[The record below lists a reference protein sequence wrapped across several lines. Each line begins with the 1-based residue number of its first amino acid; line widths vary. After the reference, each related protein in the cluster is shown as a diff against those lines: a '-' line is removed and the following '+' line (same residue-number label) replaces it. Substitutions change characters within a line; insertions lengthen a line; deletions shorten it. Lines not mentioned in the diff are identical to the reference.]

1 MLYDAQG
8 NVLPAVEATRPAAGV
23 AVRFAPEDRFE
34 GDVSR
39 ALTPQRVDGI
49 LAAANSGDTEQQCR
63 LAVELEEKNWDAQQA
78 LATRRAAVAG
88 LPWEVVPPEGLEENT
103 AAKEAAETLRAALQ
117 SAGDDDLLD
126 FAGLLR
132 QSLLSALVPGFACAE
147 VVWAPSGK
155 GTGRRAALGIAGFQH
170 VPASAFTFPAG
181 ARRPRLVTRETPQ
194 GMELPAAKFIVH
206 LAAGPSGDP
215 ARGGLIRPLAW
226 LHCFQNLNVKDLL
239 GFIERFGMPFLL
251 ARVDAQSYDTERSRL
266 VALVRSFGSAGGG
279 VFTKAVEAQ
288 MLQAAQTTA
297 DVYFKLLE
305 YTGAAVTKVVLGQ
318 TATSGEASG
327 WSNGGAQAA
336 VRQDLLEADC
346 AALAATLRRQ
356 LFAPWAQFNL
366 GPAVPVPQ
374 IVFRCEPPEDRK
386 ALADT
391 LASLAGAGLEAADP
405 DEVAAKVGV
414 KLQRRVPPAPPPF
427 PADGLDGDDQTL
439 SGVRRRTPDT
449 PAGGH
454 GPQGHGPLA
463 NGAARGTRAAPGN
476 VPLAPAG
483 ALALAAEGLPARL
496 AAELGVPAAW
506 LGPVDSLLRDLE
518 AMATDKAVS
527 DAELLVFGEAAAA
540 RLPELFGTMDVDALA
555 DLLERAMGAAALE
568 GARAGLRR
576 AASATEGA

>member
-8 NVLPAVEATRPAAGV
+8 KVLPAAEATRPAAGV
-23 AVRFAPEDRFE
+23 AVRFAPEDRYE

-39 ALTPQRVDGI
+39 GLTPQRVDGI

-88 LPWEVVPPEGLEENT
+88 LPWEIEPPEGLEED
-103 AAKEAAETLRAALQ
+103 AAAQDAADALKEALDAAG
-117 SAGDDDLLD
+117 GDELLD

-147 VVWAPSGK
+147 VVWSSQSPVGARK
-155 GTGRRAALGIAGFQH
+155 RTLGLAGFQH
-170 VPASAFTFPAG
+170 VPAAAFTFPDG
-181 ARRPRLVTRETPQ
+181 ARRPRLVTRETPR
-194 GMELPAAKFIVH
+194 GMLLPPAKFIVH

-251 ARVDAQSYDTERSRL
+251 ARVDASAYDTERSRL

-288 MLQAAQTTA
+288 MLQASQTTA

-305 YTGAAVTKVVLGQ
+305 YTGAAITKVVLGQ

-356 LFAPWAQFNL
+356 LFAPWTQFNL
-366 GPAVPVPQ
+366 GPPAPVPR

-386 ALADT
+386 GLADT
-391 LASLAGAGLEAADP
+391 LAALAGAGLEAADP

-414 KLQRRVPPAPPPF
+414 KLQRRPAPAPAPGYG
-427 PADGLDGDDQTL
+427 PLALRGEAARQGAVALAADGL
-439 SGVRRRTPDT
+439 P
-449 PAGGH
+449 
-454 GPQGHGPLA
+454 
-463 NGAARGTRAAPGN
+463 
-476 VPLAPAG
+476 
-483 ALALAAEGLPARL
+483 ERL
-496 AAELGVPAAW
+496 AAALGVPSAW
-506 LGPVDSLLRDLE
+506 LGPVDSLLRELE
-518 AMATDKAVS
+518 AKAADQAVS
-527 DAELLVFGEAAAA
+527 DAELLAFGEEAAA
-540 RLPELFGTMDVDALA
+540 RLPELFAEMDVDALA
-555 DLLERAMGAAALE
+555 ELLERAMGAAVLD

-576 AASATEGA
+576 AAAAARPQTAGSA